1 MVSARAGMVL
11 ADVMGGLCGLA
22 LLFAL
27 SVAAM
32 RETAQAHRNAAR
44 ATALEQA
51 QNALARA
58 RAGAALELPPTWI
71 ERRTP
76 VADGLDRVEVR
87 GAGVQMSTLVRRPAA
102 GRAP

>member
-1 MVSARAGMVL
+1 MVSARAGTVL
-11 ADVMGGLCGLA
+11 ADVVGGLCGIA

-27 SVAAM
+27 SVASS
-32 RETAQAHRNAAR
+32 RETALSHRNAER
-44 ATALEQA
+44 AAALEQA

-76 VADGLDRVEVR
+76 VADGVDRLEVR
-87 GAGVQMSTLVRRPAA
+87 GAGVSLSTLVRRPAA
-102 GRAP
+102 GRTP